1 MSHAGVLPAGPRP
14 GTARAALAHR
24 DFRLVWLGAFAS
36 NLGTWIQNVSLPAY
50 IDARTGSGAMVG
62 LLVFAQLG
70 PVLLLAIPA
79 GILADKLPRRG
90 WLVTLQLVQIVFS
103 LVLAAMVAADSP
115 VWALMVA
122 NAGVG
127 SAFALTAPVL
137 QASMP
142 MLVGRDDL
150 AGAVSLNST
159 MMNGSRVIGPVIAGV
174 LATWGVSAAQLLVV
188 NAATYLFMVAALL
201 AVHIPTVVGDH
212 PERGWRQ
219 VLTGVRIARERPI
232 IGRLLVSMALFSLFC
247 LPYVGL
253 FPTVTRLNFGIDPTS
268 NTYQWLYATWGLGAC
283 LGALSIGTVFARV
296 DKRRLVPVGFLGF
309 AVSLTAFALIRSPGL
324 AFVAGFVLGA
334 FYFGTATS
342 MVTVVQATVN
352 DNERARVMALWFMA
366 FGGTVPI
373 GNLLFGPVIDAIGAR
388 WVLLGGAVF
397 ALVLAWWTDLPR
409 LTRASGSSG
418 EEPGGEVL
426 ERGDAASFD
435 EHGVA
440 AGE

>member
-24 DFRLVWLGAFAS
+24 DFRLVWFGAFAS
-36 NLGTWIQNVSLPAY
+36 NIGTWIQNVSLPAY

-142 MLVGRDDL
+142 MLVGREDL

-159 MMNGSRVIGPVIAGV
+159 MMNGSRVIGPVVAGV
-174 LATWGVSAAQLLVV
+174 LATWGVTAAQLLVV

-201 AVHIPTVVGDH
+201 AVHIPTVAGDH

-232 IGRLLVSMALFSLFC
+232 IGRLLVAMALFSFFC

-268 NTYQWLYATWGLGAC
+268 NTYQWLYASWGLGAC
-283 LGALSIGTVFARV
+283 LGALAIGTVFARV
-296 DKRRLVPVGFLGF
+296 DKRRLVPVGFVGF
-309 AVSLTAFALIRSPGL
+309 AVSLTAFALIRSPGP

-342 MVTVVQATVN
+342 MVTVVQATVT

-366 FGGTVPI
+366 FGGTVPL
-373 GNLLFGPVIDAIGAR
+373 GNILFGPVIDAIGAR

-409 LTRASGSSG
+409 LTRAGRSASEQPRGD
-418 EEPGGEVL
+418 VL
-426 ERGDAASFD
+426 ESGDAASFD
-435 EHGVA
+435 EHGVI